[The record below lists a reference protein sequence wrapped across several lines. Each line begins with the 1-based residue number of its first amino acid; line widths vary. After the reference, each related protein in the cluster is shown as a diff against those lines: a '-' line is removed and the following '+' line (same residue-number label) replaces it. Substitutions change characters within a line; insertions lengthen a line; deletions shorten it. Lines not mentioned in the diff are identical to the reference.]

1 MKAGSPSVLFLC
13 LLTLSFASADEGN
26 KIQIGVAQPLI
37 QAMVSEKYAAY
48 KEAYGLPEGAGVLV
62 RLETPGGSA
71 AAMAGLPA
79 GADENWRYR
88 IASVSKTF
96 TAASI
101 MLLDQRGKIDIEDVL
116 TDMIPGTDVP
126 YLADSPNYAIPYKDR
141 ITIRQILSHRAG
153 IFDVFNNPI
162 PESSAYPYAGQYYNY
177 YVYGELREE
186 DHQFTADELMG
197 VVAANKLAT
206 GEPGKE
212 YHYSDTGYTLLVKIV
227 ERASGQSYDRFLAD
241 NFWEPLHLERTSA
254 PWNGNDTGLP
264 RPYMPGHV
272 SDGTGFF
279 DMTED
284 NMSSQVGPGNI
295 ISTPADMARW
305 IRALFSGRG
314 PLEAETDRADDRG
327 ACRKWQLRL
336 GHRQHHHWDG
346 TQRSPSRVCQPRGL
360 QSRRRRRRCRRHA
373 LHRLHE
379 TPGTPGVHGGSR
391 QGGES
396 PGRVSR
402 PVDSTDGT
410 LGDSPRESPNS
421 RPPCVTPS
429 PWLPKSGTE
438 NLSRSACISGPGGRR
453 RAEQKNRK
461 QQYGKRRMA

>member
-314 PLEAETDRADDRG
+314 PLEAKQIERMTAVPAGNGSYALGIGNTIIGMGHSGAHPGYVNLVAYNPDDDVAVVVATPFIDYTKLPEHLAFMVEVGRAAKVLAG
-327 ACRKWQLRL
+327 YPGLW
-336 GHRQHHHWDG
+336 
-346 TQRSPSRVCQPRGL
+346 TPR
-360 QSRRRRRRCRRHA
+360 
-373 LHRLHE
+373 
-379 TPGTPGVHGGSR
+379 
-391 QGGES
+391 
-396 PGRVSR
+396 
-402 PVDSTDGT
+402 
-410 LGDSPRESPNS
+410 
-421 RPPCVTPS
+421 
-429 PWLPKSGTE
+429 TE
-438 NLSRSACISGPGGRR
+438 R
-453 RAEQKNRK
+453 
-461 QQYGKRRMA
+461 

>member
-48 KEAYGLPEGAGVLV
+48 KEAYGLPEGAGILV

-126 YLADSPNYAIPYKDR
+126 YLADSPNYAIPYKNR

-177 YVYGELREE
+177 YVYGELGEE

-212 YHYSDTGYTLLVKIV
+212 YHYSDTGYTLLAKIV

-264 RPYMPGHV
+264 QPYMPGHV

-305 IRALFSGRG
+305 IRALLSGRG
-314 PLEAETDRADDRG
+314 PLEAKQIERMTAVPAGNGSYALGISDTIIGMGHSGAHPGYVNLVAYNPDDDVAVVVATPFIDYTKLPEHLAFMVEVGRA
-327 ACRKWQLRL
+327 A
-336 GHRQHHHWDG
+336 
-346 TQRSPSRVCQPRGL
+346 RVLAGYPGLWTPR
-360 QSRRRRRRCRRHA
+360 
-373 LHRLHE
+373 
-379 TPGTPGVHGGSR
+379 
-391 QGGES
+391 
-396 PGRVSR
+396 
-402 PVDSTDGT
+402 
-410 LGDSPRESPNS
+410 
-421 RPPCVTPS
+421 
-429 PWLPKSGTE
+429 TE
-438 NLSRSACISGPGGRR
+438 R
-453 RAEQKNRK
+453 
-461 QQYGKRRMA
+461 